1 MTNNPFQCLSA
12 QALIT
17 ASSVDEVKCLFVVYK
32 DETSN
37 FVIVKNK
44 QNLIHKP
51 YPCRFSRSISS
62 KARLE
67 IVK

>member
-1 MTNNPFQCLSA
+1 MTNHFQCLSA

-17 ASSVDEVKCLFVVYK
+17 ESNVDEIKCLFLVYK

-37 FVIVKNK
+37 FVIVKIK

-51 YPCRFSRSISS
+51 YPFRFSRNISS